1 MPALSLSGVYQDAI
15 IQNSDFKSYLEQSLR
30 NPFSVDL
37 KDLSLIEV
45 ILACVKAKSKLHP
58 EYGKQTSSL
67 LYNLRALE
75 EQYRVTLIPL
85 QVTDIFWG
93 YFVSF
98 CQGRGLKNSTI
109 NTMCSQLKAVLS
121 WAAKY
126 NATVSPTYT
135 EIKPP
140 RAVPMEVALTA
151 DDVSRIA
158 YFDIDRF
165 YANRRIDFRAKMRR
179 VRDHFVLSCNLFQR
193 YSDMRRIT
201 PECFSRNTFT
211 ITQQKTGNVAVVN
224 IDKFAVDAKTTYRIL
239 ERYGY
244 SAPYTGDIGN
254 YNDALHILMRDIGF
268 TEPVREEERINGKL
282 VVTTAP
288 KWKKISS
295 HTARRTAITI
305 GVLRGHNVHALKR
318 CSGHSNLDTFDR
330 YIIDE

>member
-1 MPALSLSGVYQDAI
+1 MPALSICASNTQAA
-15 IQNSDFKSYLEQSLR
+15 DFKSYLEQSIR
-30 NPFSVDL
+30 NPFSIDL
-37 KDLSLIEV
+37 KDRSLIEV
-45 ILACVKAKSKLHP
+45 ILACVKAKIKLHP
-58 EYGKQTSSL
+58 NYRKNLNCL
-67 LYNLRALE
+67 LFNLRALE
-75 EQYRVTLIPL
+75 EQYRVTLMPV

-93 YFVSF
+93 YFFSF

-121 WAAKY
+121 WATKY
-126 NATVSPTYT
+126 NATVSPTYA
-135 EIKPP
+135 EINPP
-140 RAVPMEVALTA
+140 RAVTMEVALTA

-165 YANRRIDFRAKMRR
+165 YANRRKDYREKMCR
-179 VRDHFVLSCNLFQR
+179 VRDMFVLSCNLFQR

-224 IDKFAVDAKTTYRIL
+224 IDKFAIDAKTTYRIL

-244 SAPYTGDIGN
+244 QAPYTGEN
-254 YNDALHILMRDIGF
+254 NRYNSRLHILMRDIGF

>member
-1 MPALSLSGVYQDAI
+1 MPAVSFSTATAQVA
-15 IQNSDFKSYLEQSLR
+15 DFKSYLEQSIR
-30 NPFSVDL
+30 NPFTIDL
-37 KDLSLIEV
+37 KGRSLIEV

-58 EYGKQTSSL
+58 RYSRNIGGL

-75 EQYRVTLIPL
+75 EQYHVTLIPI

-93 YFVSF
+93 YFVAF
-98 CQGRGLKNSTI
+98 CQSRGLKNSSI
-109 NTMCSQLKAVLS
+109 NTMCSQLKSVLS
-121 WAAKY
+121 WATKY

-140 RAVPMEVALTA
+140 RSVPMEVALSA

-165 YANRRIDFRAKMRR
+165 YAKRRKDFRAKMHK

-193 YSDMRRIT
+193 FSDMRRVT

-224 IDKFAVDAKTTYRIL
+224 IDKFSIDAKTTYRIL

-244 SAPYTGDIGN
+244 NAPYTGAIGI
-254 YNDALHILMRDIGF
+254 YNTYLHTLMRDIGF
-268 TEPVREEERINGKL
+268 TELVRVEERICGKL
-282 VVTTAP
+282 VVTTVP
-288 KWKKISS
+288 KWKMISS
-295 HTARRTAITI
+295 HCSRRTAITI

>member
-1 MPALSLSGVYQDAI
+1 MPALSLSGTYQDASA
-15 IQNSDFKSYLEQSLR
+15 NNADFKSYLEQSIR
-30 NPFSVDL
+30 NPFTIDL
-37 KDLSLIEV
+37 KGRSLIEV

-58 EYGKQTSSL
+58 RYSRNIGGL

-75 EQYRVTLIPL
+75 EQYHVTLIPI

-93 YFVSF
+93 YFMAF
-98 CQGRGLKNSTI
+98 CQSRGLKNSSI
-109 NTMCSQLKAVLS
+109 NTMCSQLKSVLS
-121 WAAKY
+121 WATKY

-140 RAVPMEVALTA
+140 RSVPMEVALSA

-165 YANRRIDFRAKMRR
+165 YAKRRKDFRAKMHK

-193 YSDMRRIT
+193 FSDMRRVT

-224 IDKFAVDAKTTYRIL
+224 IDKFSIDAKTTYRIL

-244 SAPYTGDIGN
+244 NAPYTGAIGN
-254 YNDALHILMRDIGF
+254 YNTYLHILMRDIGF
-268 TEPVREEERINGKL
+268 TELVRVEERICGKL
-282 VVTTAP
+282 AVTTVP
-288 KWKKISS
+288 KWKMISS
-295 HTARRTAITI
+295 HCSRRTAITI

>member
-30 NPFSVDL
+30 NPFSIDL

-58 EYGKQTSSL
+58 EYGKHTSSL